1 MLATF
6 IVVWRESLEATLVV
20 VILLA
25 YLRRIGQADKYR
37 YIYVG
42 VAAAL
47 AACAAFA
54 RLSAYLE
61 GLFEGAGE
69 EIFQA
74 SIIAVAVVV
83 VTTMVIWMHR
93 QAGSIRASLESQAA
107 IALERGQVMSLALLA
122 ALAVFREGAEA
133 VLFLWGLAMSGSTST
148 MQMVGAGAA
157 GALAAVAMGYLLFL
171 GAARINLKVFFE
183 ATAAALLLIAAGM
196 LAQAA
201 NKLIGVGVLPAIVGQ
216 VWNSAWLLDERGPLG
231 SVAAMLFGYRSRPSL
246 MEVAV
251 YFLYFPPVLYLMWH
265 ASSDGNRA
273 PARLQPR

>member
-37 YIYVG
+37 YIYLG

-47 AACAAFA
+47 AACVVFA
-54 RLSAYLE
+54 RISAYLE

-74 SIIAVAVVV
+74 SIIVLAVVV

-93 QAGSIRASLESQAA
+93 QAGTLRASLEGQAA
-107 IALERGQVMSLALLA
+107 LAIEHGQVLSLALLA
-122 ALAVFREGAEA
+122 ALAVFREGCET
-133 VLFLWGLAMSGSTST
+133 VLFLWGLAMSSGASTGE
-148 MQMVGAGAA
+148 MLGAGAA
-157 GALAAVAMGYLLFL
+157 GAAAAVAMGYLLFL
-171 GAARINLKVFFE
+171 GAARINLKMFFE
-183 ATAAALLLIAAGM
+183 VTAAALLLIAAGM
-196 LAQAA
+196 LAEAA
-201 NKLIGVGVLPAIVGQ
+201 NKLIGVGILPPIVGQ

-231 SVAAMLFGYRSRPSL
+231 SIAAMLFGYRSRPSL

-251 YFLYFPPVLYLMWH
+251 YIMYFPPVLFLMWH
-265 ASSDGNRA
+265 TSNSKRASGRMQT
-273 PARLQPR
+273 R

>member
-6 IVVWRESLEATLVV
+6 VVVWRESLEATLVV

-25 YLRRIGQADKYR
+25 YLRRIGHADKYR
-37 YIYVG
+37 YIYLG

-47 AACAAFA
+47 AACVIFA
-54 RLSAYLE
+54 RISAYLE

-74 SIIAVAVVV
+74 SIIALAVAV

-93 QAGSIRASLESQAA
+93 QAGTLRASLEGQAA
-107 IALERGQVMSLALLA
+107 LALEHGQVFSLALLA
-122 ALAVFREGAEA
+122 AIAVFREGAET
-133 VLFLWGLAMSGSTST
+133 VLFLWGLAMSSSASTA
-148 MQMVGAGAA
+148 QMLGAGAA
-157 GALAAVAMGYLLFL
+157 GAAAAVAMGYLLFL
-171 GAARINLKVFFE
+171 GAARINLKLFFE
-183 ATAAALLLIAAGM
+183 VTAAALLLIAAGM

-201 NKLIGVGVLPAIVGQ
+201 NKLIGVGMLPPIVGQ

-231 SVAAMLFGYRSRPSL
+231 SIAAMLFGYRSRPSL

-251 YFLYFPPVLYLMWH
+251 YFLYFPPVLYLMWYTSSSER
-265 ASSDGNRA
+265 ASARIQNR
-273 PARLQPR
+273 

>member
-6 IVVWRESLEATLVV
+6 VVVWRESLEATLVV

-25 YLRRIGQADKYR
+25 YLRRIGHADKYR
-37 YIYVG
+37 YIYLG

-47 AACAAFA
+47 AACVIFA
-54 RLSAYLE
+54 RISAYLE

-74 SIIAVAVVV
+74 SIIALAVAV

-93 QAGSIRASLESQAA
+93 QAGTLRASLEGQAA
-107 IALERGQVMSLALLA
+107 LALEHGQVFSLALLA
-122 ALAVFREGAEA
+122 AIAVFREGAET
-133 VLFLWGLAMSGSTST
+133 VLFLWGLAMSSSASTA
-148 MQMVGAGAA
+148 QMLGAGAA
-157 GALAAVAMGYLLFL
+157 GAAAAVAMGYLLFL
-171 GAARINLKVFFE
+171 GAARINLKLFFE
-183 ATAAALLLIAAGM
+183 VTAAALLLIAAGM

-201 NKLIGVGVLPAIVGQ
+201 NKLIGVGMLPPIVGQ

-231 SVAAMLFGYRSRPSL
+231 SIAAMLFGYRSRPSL

-251 YFLYFPPVLYLMWH
+251 YVLYFPPVLYLMWYTSSSKR
-265 ASSDGNRA
+265 ASARIQNR
-273 PARLQPR
+273 

>member
-6 IVVWRESLEATLVV
+6 VVVWRESLEATLVV

-25 YLRRIGQADKYR
+25 YLRRIGHADKYR
-37 YIYVG
+37 YIYLG
-42 VAAAL
+42 VVATL
-47 AACAAFA
+47 AACVVFA
-54 RLSAYLE
+54 RISAYLE

-74 SIIAVAVVV
+74 SIIALAVVV

-93 QAGSIRASLESQAA
+93 QAGSLRASLEGQAA
-107 IALERGQVMSLALLA
+107 LAIERGQVFSLALLA
-122 ALAVFREGAEA
+122 ALAVFREGCET
-133 VLFLWGLAMSGSTST
+133 VLFLWGLAMSSTAST
-148 MQMVGAGAA
+148 GEMLGAGAA
-157 GALAAVAMGYLLFL
+157 GAAAAVVMGYLLFL
-171 GAARINLKVFFE
+171 GAARLNLKMFFE
-183 ATAAALLLIAAGM
+183 VTAAALLLIAAGM

-231 SVAAMLFGYRSRPSL
+231 SIAAMLLGYRSRPSL

-251 YFLYFPPVLYLMWH
+251 YILYFPPVLFLMWH
-265 ASSDGNRA
+265 TSNSKRASGRMQT
-273 PARLQPR
+273 R

>member
-6 IVVWRESLEATLVV
+6 VVVWRESLEATLVV

-25 YLRRIGQADKYR
+25 YLRRIGHADKYR
-37 YIYVG
+37 YIYLG

-47 AACAAFA
+47 AACVIFA
-54 RLSAYLE
+54 RISAYLE

-74 SIIAVAVVV
+74 SIIALAVAV

-93 QAGSIRASLESQAA
+93 QAGTLRASLEGQAA
-107 IALERGQVMSLALLA
+107 LALEHGQVFSLALLA
-122 ALAVFREGAEA
+122 AIAVFREGAET
-133 VLFLWGLAMSGSTST
+133 VLFLWGLAMSSSASTA
-148 MQMVGAGAA
+148 QMLGAGAA
-157 GALAAVAMGYLLFL
+157 GAAAAVAMGYLLFL
-171 GAARINLKVFFE
+171 GAARINLKLFFE
-183 ATAAALLLIAAGM
+183 VTAAALLLIAAGM

-201 NKLIGVGVLPAIVGQ
+201 NKLIGVGMLPPIVGQ

-231 SVAAMLFGYRSRPSL
+231 SIAAMLFGYRSRPSL

-251 YFLYFPPVLYLMWH
+251 YFLYFPPVLYLMWYTSSSKR
-265 ASSDGNRA
+265 ASARIQNR
-273 PARLQPR
+273 

>member
-6 IVVWRESLEATLVV
+6 VVVWRESLEATLVV

-37 YIYVG
+37 YIYLG
-42 VAAAL
+42 VVAAL
-47 AACAAFA
+47 AACVVFA
-54 RLSAYLE
+54 RISAYLE

-74 SIIAVAVVV
+74 SIIALAVVV

-93 QAGSIRASLESQAA
+93 QAGTLRSSLEGQAA
-107 IALERGQVMSLALLA
+107 LAIERGQVLSLALLA
-122 ALAVFREGAEA
+122 ALAVFREGCET
-133 VLFLWGLAMSGSTST
+133 VLFLWGLAMSSSASTGE
-148 MQMVGAGAA
+148 MLGAGAA
-157 GALAAVAMGYLLFL
+157 GAAAAVVMGYLLFL
-171 GAARINLKVFFE
+171 GAARLNLKMFFE
-183 ATAAALLLIAAGM
+183 VTAAALLLIAAGM

-231 SVAAMLFGYRSRPSL
+231 SIAAMLFGYRSRPSL

-251 YFLYFPPVLYLMWH
+251 YILYFPPVLFLMWH
-265 ASSDGNRA
+265 TSNSKRASGRMQT
-273 PARLQPR
+273 R

>member
-6 IVVWRESLEATLVV
+6 IVVCRESLEATLVV

-37 YIYVG
+37 YIYLG
-42 VAAAL
+42 VVAAL
-47 AACAAFA
+47 AACLVFA
-54 RLSAYLE
+54 RISAYLE

-74 SIIAVAVVV
+74 SIIALAVVV

-93 QAGSIRASLESQAA
+93 QAGSLRASLEGQAA
-107 IALERGQVMSLALLA
+107 LAIERGQVLSLALLA
-122 ALAVFREGAEA
+122 ALAVFREGCET
-133 VLFLWGLAMSGSTST
+133 VLFLWGLAMSSTAST
-148 MQMVGAGAA
+148 GEMLGAGAA
-157 GALAAVAMGYLLFL
+157 GAAAAVVMGYLLFL
-171 GAARINLKVFFE
+171 GAARLNLKMFFE
-183 ATAAALLLIAAGM
+183 VTAAALLLIAAGM

-216 VWNSAWLLDERGPLG
+216 VWNSAWLLDERRPLG
-231 SVAAMLFGYRSRPSL
+231 SIAAMLLGYRSRPSL

-251 YFLYFPPVLYLMWH
+251 YILYFPPVLFLMWH
-265 ASSDGNRA
+265 TSNGKRAS
-273 PARLQPR
+273 ARMQTR